1 MGAMASPRLRDLRD
15 RRVSPRAFETMAAAS
30 VWILAITIVSGAAV
44 RLTGSGLGCP
54 DWPHCTAHDVAA
66 PLQVHAWVEFANRLI
81 NAAVSIA
88 AIGMLVAA
96 RLRAPRRRDLTLL
109 SAGLLVGLLAEIGL
123 GALVVKDKLAPSLVA
138 AHFLLGMLFLAD
150 AVILHQRAALP
161 DEDVGRSRVPL
172 VGRASMLLSR
182 LLLAATAVVVTL
194 GAVVTSTG
202 PHGGSP
208 DVRRF
213 GFSLHAVAQLHG
225 TSVEV
230 FFLITVVAMWSLA
243 RTEAPTPVIR
253 RAQVLLLALVAQAAI
268 GYLQY
273 FNGDPAGAVALHVA
287 GASIVVIAVLRY
299 YMGLTTPAA
308 LPVRPVVPA
317 LPAAAPA
324 PELTS

>member
-1 MGAMASPRLRDLRD
+1 MASPRLRDLRD

-54 DWPHCTAHDVAA
+54 DWPNCTAQDVAA
-66 PLQVHAWVEFANRLI
+66 PLQFHAWVEFANRLI

-88 AIGMLVAA
+88 AIGMLIAA
-96 RLRAPRRRDLTLL
+96 RLRVPRRLDLTLL
-109 SAGLLVGLLAEIGL
+109 SAGLLVGLLAEVAL

-138 AHFLLGMLFLAD
+138 AHFLLGLVFLAD

-161 DEDVGRSRVPL
+161 DDDAGRPRVPL
-172 VGRASMLLSR
+172 VGRTPMLLSR
-182 LLLAATAVVVTL
+182 LLLVATAVVVTL

-230 FFLITVVAMWSLA
+230 FLAITLVTMWSLA
-243 RTEAPTPVIR
+243 RAQAPASVIR

-273 FNGDPAGAVALHVA
+273 FNGDPAGVVALHVA

-299 YMGLTTPAA
+299 YLGLSAPAPR
-308 LPVRPVVPA
+308 PVRPVVAA
-317 LPAAAPA
+317 LAPA
-324 PELTS
+324 PS